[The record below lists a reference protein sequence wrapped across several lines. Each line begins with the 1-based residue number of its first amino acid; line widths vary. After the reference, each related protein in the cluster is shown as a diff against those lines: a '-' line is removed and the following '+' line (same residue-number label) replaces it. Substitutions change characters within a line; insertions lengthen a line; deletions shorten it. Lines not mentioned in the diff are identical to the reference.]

1 MRAGTTS
8 PRIIATSALDRLY
21 QIDTPAELKECLNDF
36 LTAVKGSFRT
46 LSKKD
51 EDALIAAV
59 TTGEKPISPELYQ
72 RYADNF
78 RRAVDAVPIDNID
91 LSAQWHA
98 NVSRFAAYKSYHAT
112 EELRR
117 LAVEEQGDM
126 AILRAVL
133 HKYNRYQAAEYN
145 TAVARARTGKQWL
158 SFNDPDNARLFPYIE
173 WLPSRSATPREAHR
187 IFWNCRWPKGDP
199 FWKENQPGT
208 LWNCKCDWQ
217 ETDEEPDPQKN
228 KTALDKAEE
237 MKQIAAEAH
246 KPNPL
251 CLPGLDKNPATSGQ
265 IFTETAPY
273 ISSCSK
279 TLSKKIVNA
288 VSISSFRAQCVA
300 NIKPSL
306 NKTVDIDLN
315 GSQISVKFDNT
326 TRSHISNDMAI
337 NRGDFLMLELTK
349 GLPDFLK
356 RSKLI
361 AHEANTKITKKPSAL
376 HYYYFSYT
384 LGGKTYYLH
393 VEENFVA
400 LEKRHFYRLYSITD
414 TLRDSALMY

>member
-1 MRAGTTS
+1 MRAGTNPS
-8 PRIIATSALDRLY
+8 PRIIATSALDHLY
-21 QIDTPAELKECLNDF
+21 QIDNPAELKECLNDF

-78 RRAVDAVPIDNID
+78 RRAVDAVPIDDTD

-98 NVSRFAAYKSYHAT
+98 NVSRFAAYKAYHAT

-117 LAVEEQGDM
+117 IAEDEDGDM
-126 AILRAVL
+126 AFLRATL

-145 TAVARARTGKQWL
+145 TAIARARTGKQWL

-237 MKQIAAEAH
+237 MKQIAAEAN

-265 IFTETAPY
+265 IFTDSAPY
-273 ISSCSK
+273 ITKAPADVATFAIRTERDLFRNAHADDFIVFRTDIGKVLFDKITSEEISK
-279 TLSKKIVNA
+279 GAKTD
-288 VSISSFRAQCVA
+288 ISYFYKLEIAQHFDKYA
-300 NIKPSL
+300 DKLQLL
-306 NKTVDIDLN
+306 NPNEPIDL
-315 GSQISVKFDNT
+315 
-326 TRSHISNDMAI
+326 SHNNHNNI
-337 NRGDFLMLELTK
+337 
-349 GLPDFLK
+349 
-356 RSKLI
+356 
-361 AHEANTKITKKPSAL
+361 
-376 HYYYFSYT
+376 
-384 LGGKTYYLH
+384 
-393 VEENFVA
+393 
-400 LEKRHFYRLYSITD
+400 FYRRKAQFECMEVYKLTINGYAFQIKLGRFKSGGYNLYCITEP
-414 TLRDSALMY
+414 

>member
-1 MRAGTTS
+1 M
-8 PRIIATSALDRLY
+8 
-21 QIDTPAELKECLNDF
+21 
-36 LTAVKGSFRT
+36 
-46 LSKKD
+46 
-51 EDALIAAV
+51 
-59 TTGEKPISPELYQ
+59 
-72 RYADNF
+72 
-78 RRAVDAVPIDNID
+78 DAVPIDDTD

-98 NVSRFAAYKSYHAT
+98 NVSRFAAYKAYHAT

-126 AILRAVL
+126 AILRATL

-187 IFWNCRWPKGDP
+187 IFWNCRWPKNDP

-251 CLPGLDKNPATSGQ
+251 CLPGLDLNPATSGQ
-265 IFTETAPY
+265 IFTDSAPY
-273 ISSCSK
+273 IK
-279 TLSKKIVNA
+279 NA
-288 VSISSFRAQCVA
+288 PRVILDDDT
-300 NIKPSL
+300 NKLLPSL
-306 NKTVDIDLN
+306 QSLLNADQNAFRIDYYSDNGGLLLTSRNRIKEGQLNKQESEKFNKEHSMCRTLAINNFNITYFESVEGRFDITLN
-315 GSQISVKFDNT
+315 GSPADLKKVGSWKQIEHHASK
-326 TRSHISNDMAI
+326 A
-337 NRGDFLMLELTK
+337 TK
-349 GLPDFLK
+349 SQGASLVIFEFTK
-356 RSKLI
+356 HSKEFYVEIKKLI
-361 AHEANTKITKKPSAL
+361 KKDVHGFFWFNTIGTPSDI
-376 HYYYFSYT
+376 HPF
-384 LGGKTYYLH
+384 
-393 VEENFVA
+393 
-400 LEKRHFYRLYSITD
+400 
-414 TLRDSALMY
+414 